1 MRHSLRAGFAVVGI
15 LHRRHTQVS
24 GINLQCFVRV
34 NVCARNTRIAPRVQT
49 DVAREQL
56 RINKPGILAVA
67 TAAITTD
74 TAAQIIRVGT
84 RISQQLIQVGTRV
97 AAQQVPAIGEVDL
110 LLTLPGTARVYAGL
124 NVDIFGGDIDTVLR
138 LQVRAPDRRRGPRI
152 DFDLVGHQVAGPALR
167 IIFVDLSFERID
179 IELET
184 DVEAV
189 TPARSGG
196 LTALL
201 YQSGGSRG
209 QGYRGER
216 DVGLVKLPIIAQPI
230 EAAFEVVDIGLL
242 DESNPS
248 ARSCCKRL
256 KASSCAASSLLY
268 SS

>member
-1 MRHSLRAGFAVVGI
+1 MNVRA
-15 LHRRHTQVS
+15 RDT
-24 GINLQCFVRV
+24 RV
-34 NVCARNTRIAPRVQT
+34 APCVQSN
-49 DVAREQL
+49 VAREQL
-56 RINKPGILAVA
+56 RIYNLGILAVA
-67 TAAITTD
+67 TAAIATD
-74 TAAQIIRVGT
+74 TAAQIIRVGA
-84 RISQQLIQVGTRV
+84 RV

-110 LLTLPGTARVYAGL
+110 LLALPGTARVYAGL

-242 DESNPS
+242 DESNPLG
-248 ARSCCKRL
+248 KI
-256 KASSCAASSLLY
+256 LLQTLE
-268 SS
+268 SIFLRGQLAFVFIVVVLGMA